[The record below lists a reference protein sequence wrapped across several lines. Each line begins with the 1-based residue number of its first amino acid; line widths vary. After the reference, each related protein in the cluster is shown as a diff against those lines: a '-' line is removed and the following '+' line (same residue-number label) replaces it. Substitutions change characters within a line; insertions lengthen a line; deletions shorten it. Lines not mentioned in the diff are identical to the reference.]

1 MDTASI
7 KQLKDTLSKLGREAL
22 IGLLL
27 RMVKFKKENKELLTF
42 LLFEADDL
50 DAYVYEITL
59 LIKDEF
65 ENYRLKTAY
74 YKRKGCRRVLRM
86 LKKYIKYSADKEV
99 EVRLLLAYVSMVAE
113 SKTFINDRVI
123 QKIALRQLL
132 LAEKSI
138 VKLHEDL
145 QYEYKLELEELMQQM
160 PQSL

>member
-7 KQLKDTLSKLGREAL
+7 KQLKDTLSTLGREEL
-22 IGLLL
+22 TGLLL

-50 DAYVYEITL
+50 DAYVYEISQE
-59 LIKDEF
+59 IRDEF

-74 YKRKGCRRVLRM
+74 YKRKGCRRILRM
-86 LKKYIKYSADKEV
+86 LKKYIKYAADKEV

-113 SKTFINDRVI
+113 SKTFITDRVI
-123 QKIALRQLL
+123 QKIAFRQLL

-145 QYEYKLELEELMQQM
+145 QYEYKLELEELIRRI
-160 PQSL
+160 PQTL